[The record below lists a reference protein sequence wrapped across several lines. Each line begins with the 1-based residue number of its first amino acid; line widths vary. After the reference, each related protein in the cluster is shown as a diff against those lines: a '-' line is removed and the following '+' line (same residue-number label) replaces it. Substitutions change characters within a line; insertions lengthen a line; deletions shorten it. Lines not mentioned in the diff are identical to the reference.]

1 MINFISYLI
10 SALFMFLV
18 GNIQDWLKPILI
30 AHDYPEWIYGSFPFY
45 ATIFVAAGLL
55 NTYFIQALKPKN
67 ADEKELATLRKKCK
81 SNDRTS
87 KKTTQKA
94 VSECT
99 SSHEAEI
106 SRIKREYSGQLRL
119 KLDDHKKEI
128 ASLLSKIKAKDVL
141 IESMTNQLAEKFQ
154 IIEDYNKETSNNQN
168 TPERS
173 TIGERGTS
181 IVPNISEYS

>member
-1 MINFISYLI
+1 
-10 SALFMFLV
+10 MFLV
-18 GNIQDWLKPILI
+18 GNIQNWLKPILI

-67 ADEKELATLRKKCK
+67 ADEKELETLRKKCK
-81 SNDRTS
+81 SNDRVS
-87 KKTTQKA
+87 KKATQKA
-94 VSECT
+94 LTECT
-99 SSHEAEI
+99 SSHKAEI
-106 SRIKREYSGQLRL
+106 SRIKNEHSNQLNL
-119 KLDDHKKEI
+119 KLNENKKEI
-128 ASLLSKIKAKDVL
+128 ESLLSKIKAKDVL

-154 IIEDYNKETSNNQN
+154 IIEDYNKETSNNKN

-173 TIGERGTS
+173 ITEERGAL